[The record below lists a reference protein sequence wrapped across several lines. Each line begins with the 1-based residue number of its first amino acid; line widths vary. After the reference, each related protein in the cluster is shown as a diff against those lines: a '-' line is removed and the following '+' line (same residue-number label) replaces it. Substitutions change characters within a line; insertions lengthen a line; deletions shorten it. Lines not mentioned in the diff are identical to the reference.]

1 MTEGQGWL
9 DPCHSGSASQ
19 LTQTNQRNHRATLWG
34 GQEMGRPDQPN
45 EGRALASGESSIWGR
60 GGWAF
65 LIVKPADYFCLS
77 YLDEAV
83 TLGAVAVTL

>member
-45 EGRALASGESSIWGR
+45 EGRALASGESSIWERWVG
-60 GGWAF
+60 F
-65 LIVKPADYFCLS
+65 LACKTSKLFLS
-77 YLDEAV
+77 FISR
-83 TLGAVAVTL
+83 